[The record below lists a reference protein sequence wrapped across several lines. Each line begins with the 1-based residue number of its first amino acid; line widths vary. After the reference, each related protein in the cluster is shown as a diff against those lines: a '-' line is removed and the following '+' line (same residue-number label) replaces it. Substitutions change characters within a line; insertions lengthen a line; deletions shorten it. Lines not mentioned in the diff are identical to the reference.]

1 MRNLWSE
8 RDALMAVKRYA
19 AQGINEDVALRT
31 YTTRLLGG
39 EPRLVQHGGGNTS
52 VKTTIRDAAGEI
64 ANVLCVKGSGW
75 DMATIEP
82 PGLPAVR
89 IAPLLKLARLK
100 ALSDENM
107 VAIQRANLI
116 DSRAPTPSVETLLH
130 AFIPHKFIDH
140 THANAILALCDRP
153 DGIALCGK
161 VFGSRV
167 AIVP

>member
-8 RDALMAVKRYA
+8 RDARMAVKRYA

-75 DMATIEP
+75 DIGDHQT
-82 PGLPAVR
+82 
-89 IAPLLKLARLK
+89 ARL
-100 ALSDENM
+100 AGCPY
-107 VAIQRANLI
+107 RAT
-116 DSRAPTPSVETLLH
+116 SQARATQGAE
-130 AFIPHKFIDH
+130 
-140 THANAILALCDRP
+140 R
-153 DGIALCGK
+153 
-161 VFGSRV
+161 
-167 AIVP
+167 